1 MIMLSTGRILAKE
14 IIKNSINTK
23 SVQNP
28 LKTAMKSGLFISAL
42 VFPVEYTYLS
52 HKFNDC
58 DSKIPETVIDK
69 PKHTIYGY
77 HKLHKDG
84 MLFACTATSLYY
96 GVFAPIT
103 VPFDIIAACAYKV
116 K

>member
-1 MIMLSTGRILAKE
+1 MLSTGRILAKE

-23 SVQNP
+23 SVPNL
-28 LKTAMKSGLFISAL
+28 LKTVMKSGLFISTL
-42 VFPVEYTYLS
+42 IFPAEYIYLS
-52 HKFNDC
+52 HKFNDY
-58 DSKIPETVIDK
+58 DSKTPENVINK

-84 MLFACTATSLYY
+84 VLFACTTTSLYY

-103 VPFDIIAACAYKV
+103 VPFDIITACMYKV